1 MPGKASII
9 LVIGFGLIMGYMTL
23 SLHDGGK
30 RATHGSSLFYET
42 TIVHNLA
49 VAGAH
54 MGLAKVFEDT
64 TWGLSGESIERTLTG
79 GNIPG
84 SYIVDRVTRPDGS
97 TFIRSR
103 ASYSVPGTTGQP
115 LESTVE
121 VYLGYRQ
128 EQSFTMY
135 AWMTNNERNVKWVTS
150 DTVWGRVHTN
160 DKISVN
166 GYPVFKRKLTTVN
179 GFNYDPGTGTNM
191 GDYQDGWESGVARI
205 DFPTDLSGLVNAAH
219 DAAHGG
225 RYYDSSMVW
234 VTLDG
239 GDAGVS
245 GDGKAFVRLSE
256 WGPPIDTV
264 FLNPAFNGVIM
275 GSDSV
280 QVKGE
285 LDGRLTI
292 ASLKD
297 IYVMNDI
304 TYEQDPR
311 YVSTSDDMLGLVAER
326 SVVVVDNIPNRD
338 NCIIHASIFTRDSS
352 FRVDKYDEGYASRGY
367 LLVLGSII
375 QDTRG
380 SIGTYSGGVPVTGY
394 SKRYVY
400 DDRLANP
407 SVRPPFFPGFYPA
420 TLPITAWWESP
431 VVLPADQ

>member
-23 SLHDGGK
+23 SLHDGGV
-30 RATHGSSLFYET
+30 RATHGSSLYYET
-42 TIVHNLA
+42 TIAHNLA
-49 VAGAH
+49 IAGAH
-54 MGLAKVFEDT
+54 IGLAKVFEDT
-64 TWGLSGESIERTLTG
+64 TWGQYGESIERTLTA

-84 SYIVDRVTRPDGS
+84 SYTVDRVTKPDGS

-103 ASYSVPGTTGQP
+103 ASYQVPGTTGQP

-128 EQSFTMY
+128 EQSFTLY

-205 DFPTDLSGLVNAAH
+205 DFPTDLSQLVAAAH
-219 DAAHGG
+219 DVAHGG
-225 RYYDSSMVW
+225 RYYDSSSVW
-234 VTLDG
+234 ITLVG

-245 GDGKAFVRLSE
+245 GDGKAFVRLSDS
-256 WGPPIDTV
+256 GPDIDTV
-264 FLNPAFNGVIM
+264 FFNSGFNGVIL
-275 GSDSV
+275 GKDSV
-280 QVKGE
+280 HVKGV

-292 ASLKD
+292 ASLHD
-297 IYVMNDI
+297 IFIVDDVV
-304 TYEQDPR
+304 YEQDPR
-311 YVSTSDDMLGLVAER
+311 YVTTSDDMLGLVAEQR
-326 SVVVVDNIPNRD
+326 IVVVDNIPNRD
-338 NCIIHASIFTRDSS
+338 NCVIHGSIFSRDSS
-352 FRVDKYDEGYASRGY
+352 FTVEKYDEGYASRGF
-367 LLVLGSII
+367 LFVLGSIV

-407 SVRPPFFPGFYPA
+407 SVRPPFFPGFYPS

-431 VVLPADQ
+431 VVIPADQ